1 MPSLAQSREPFRI
14 DECNPVE
21 KPLLDQ
27 LAGLGW
33 GVIDLTDI
41 KQKQTPADTHRESF
55 ADVVMPPV
63 LRERLKVINPW
74 LEDEQVEE
82 GVKQLAGE
90 KRVTPS
96 LESVEPH

>member
-14 DECNPVE
+14 DERNHVE

-41 KQKQTPADTHRESF
+41 KQKQTR
-55 ADVVMPPV
+55 PV
-63 LRERLKVINPW
+63 HIERASP
-74 LEDEQVEE
+74 
-82 GVKQLAGE
+82 
-90 KRVTPS
+90 TS
-96 LESVEPH
+96 